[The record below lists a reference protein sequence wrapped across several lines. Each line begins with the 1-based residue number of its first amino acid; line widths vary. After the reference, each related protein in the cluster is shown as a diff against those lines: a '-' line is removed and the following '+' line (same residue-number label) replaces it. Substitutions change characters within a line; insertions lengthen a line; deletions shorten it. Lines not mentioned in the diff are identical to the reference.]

1 MVSMSES
8 YDRAKR
14 FARSKTGRWMQV
26 ILALI
31 VGASMAYVGWNQFLQ
46 PKEKFVVAFHTGPT
60 TDPSEMEKLYGAI
73 LAELSEGL
81 GMEVEFVMS
90 SDYATTIEALRN
102 GTADMVRLGPFSYI
116 VAHDECGAI
125 PLVREIAKGKP
136 YYLGQIIAQPGIF
149 DEPYDLADVAGHSV
163 AFVEPTSTSGYLVSL
178 AMMREAGITL
188 DDLSEYYFAGS
199 HPSAIEAVLNGAADV
214 AATCDRRVN
223 VALEEGVLVEGEN
236 YVTLAFSP
244 PLTLNPWC
252 VHGDMDVELRDRI
265 TQIFL
270 DMSDETIQASEPEGF
285 VVALDSDYNFTRK
298 VAEEM
303 P

>member
-1 MVSMSES
+1 MVSMSEH

-14 FARSKTGRWMQV
+14 FARSTTGKWLQ
-26 ILALI
+26 ILLALVVL
-31 VGASMAYVGWNQFLQ
+31 VGVFWAGWDQFLQ
-46 PKEKFVVAFHTGPT
+46 PREKFVVAFHTGPT

-81 GMEVEFVMS
+81 GMEVEFVLS
-90 SDYATTIEALRN
+90 SDYATAIEALRN

-125 PLVREIAKGKP
+125 PLVREIMNGKP

-149 DEPYDLADVAGHSV
+149 DEPYNLADIAGHSV

-223 VALEEGVLVEGEN
+223 VALGEGILVEGEN

-252 VHGDMDVELRDRI
+252 VRGDMDAEMQERI
-265 TQIFL
+265 TEIFL

-285 VVALDSDYNFTRK
+285 VVAVDADYDFTRK

>member
-1 MVSMSES
+1 MTGSNEY

-14 FARSKTGRWMQV
+14 FARSTTGKWLGI

-31 VGASMAYVGWNQFLQ
+31 VVLGAAYMGWDQYLQ
-46 PKEKFVVAFHTGPT
+46 PKEKFVVVFHTGPT
-60 TDPSEMEKLYGAI
+60 TDASEMEELYGPI

-81 GMEVEFVMS
+81 GKEVELVLAS
-90 SDYATTIEALRN
+90 NYTTAIEALRN
-102 GTADMVRLGPFSYI
+102 GTADMVRMGPFSYI
-116 VAHDECGAI
+116 MAHEECDAI
-125 PLVREIAKGKP
+125 PLVREIEDGKG
-136 YYLGQIIAQPGIF
+136 YYLGQIIAQPDIF
-149 DEPYDLADVAGHSV
+149 EEPYNLADIAGHSV

-178 AMMREAGITL
+178 AMMREAGVGV

-199 HPSAIEAVLNGAADV
+199 HPSAIEAVVNDAADV

-252 VHGDMDVELRDRI
+252 VRGDMDAKMQRRI
-265 TQIFL
+265 TNIFL
-270 DMSDETIQASEPEGF
+270 NMPNDVLDASEPEGF
-285 VVALDSDYNFTRK
+285 VVAVDADYDFTRK

>member
-1 MVSMSES
+1 MVSMSEH

-14 FARSKTGRWMQV
+14 FARSTTGKWLQ
-26 ILALI
+26 ILLALVVL
-31 VGASMAYVGWNQFLQ
+31 VGVFWAGWDQFLQ

-81 GMEVEFVMS
+81 GMEVEFVLS
-90 SDYATTIEALRN
+90 SDYATAIEALRN

-125 PLVREIAKGKP
+125 PLVREIMKGKP

-149 DEPYDLADVAGHSV
+149 DEPYNLADIAGHSV

-223 VALEEGVLVEGEN
+223 VALGEGILVEGEN

-252 VHGDMDVELRDRI
+252 VRGDMDAEMQERI
-265 TQIFL
+265 TEIFL

-285 VVALDSDYNFTRK
+285 VVAVDADYDFTRK